1 MNQALWRRASAT
13 RLTEAA
19 IGTFVLLTPAMHPW
33 YVLWL
38 LPLVA
43 AGGSPAWLVLALLA
57 PLGYRP
63 LDVWLSGGPWRDPV
77 WTRALEHGRALVAL
91 AIDR

>member
-1 MNQALWRRASAT
+1 MVAWALWRRASAL

-19 IGTFVLLTPAMHPW
+19 IGAFVLLTPALHPW
-33 YVLWL
+33 YVVWL

-43 AGGSPAWLVLALLA
+43 VGGSPAWLVLALLV

-63 LDVWLSGGPWRDPV
+63 LDGWLAGGPWHDPV
-77 WTRALEHGRALVAL
+77 WTRALEHGLTLVRAGH
-91 AIDR
+91 